1 MLSAAVERPVYGCTS
16 HFWNRAFC
24 ALQTVPAQNVSPAPL
39 PSSVSFS
46 LPESGGKDKKMTNM
60 MNGAVAI
67 YGGVGVMEIRQ
78 PLPQAVESVTQVVE
92 DLAVNAHI
100 SLRELKNCVDKV
112 PEKKIPGYKQLME
125 TNPVVAARATVN
137 GATITAYTNGYAVYE
152 ADDAHTVL
160 DVNRCGDYR
169 YDFNDSTYEV
179 VPAEVFEDAEWT
191 VRLVM
196 EANAGWRITAARSA
210 VTTRSSLCPAM
221 ARIGAMPLWWTSWR
235 QKTLRCWRTRNSGS
249 CMLP

>member
-1 MLSAAVERPVYGCTS
+1 
-16 HFWNRAFC
+16 
-24 ALQTVPAQNVSPAPL
+24 
-39 PSSVSFS
+39 
-46 LPESGGKDKKMTNM
+46 MTNM
-60 MNGAVAI
+60 LMNGAVAI
-67 YGGVGVMEIRQ
+67 YGGVGVMEIHQ
-78 PLPQAVESVTQVVE
+78 PLPQAVESVAQAVE

-112 PEKKIPGYKQLME
+112 LEKKIPGYKQLME

-169 YDFNDSTYEV
+169 YDFNDGTYEV

-196 EANAGWRITAARSA
+196 EGERRLENNRSKISRDYEECALSCDGTDWCEPQSSRQSWKALKPLRGCRRQMQLPECLLERESHVFEAHAKSKMRLCCQSQRTHRITVLR
-210 VTTRSSLCPAM
+210 AM
-221 ARIGAMPLWWTSWR
+221 
-235 QKTLRCWRTRNSGS
+235 
-249 CMLP
+249 